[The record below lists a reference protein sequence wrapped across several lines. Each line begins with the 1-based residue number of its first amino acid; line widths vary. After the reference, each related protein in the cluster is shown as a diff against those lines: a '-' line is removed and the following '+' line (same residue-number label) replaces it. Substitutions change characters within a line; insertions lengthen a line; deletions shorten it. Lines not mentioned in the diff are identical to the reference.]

1 MVKNAFISELEK
13 PNCEKCRYRYWLTE
27 FGEMPATGKDCNQY
41 GTDLCEKMN
50 NPDFIKF
57 MDERNEE

>member
-1 MVKNAFISELEK
+1 MEM
-13 PNCEKCRYRYWLTE
+13 PNCEKCRYRYWLTRHG
-27 FGEMPATGKDCNQY
+27 FSPPTWKDCIQY

-57 MDERNEE
+57 MDERNGKDGT

>member
-1 MVKNAFISELEK
+1 MEK
-13 PNCEKCRYRYWLTE
+13 LNCEKCRYRYWLTE
-27 FGEMPATGKDCNQY
+27 FGETPALGEACDKY

-57 MDERNEE
+57 MDERNGMAEE

>member
-1 MVKNAFISELEK
+1 MEK
-13 PNCEKCRYRYWLTE
+13 PNCKKCRYRHWLIKY
-27 FGEMPATGKDCNQY
+27 GETPAVDEDCDQY

-57 MDERNEE
+57 MDERNGKDGT